1 MLRNANARNDKIR
14 MSPERRL
21 ALARLLALLAV
32 IAISLY
38 VYSIRDQA
46 EELAKYGYLGI
57 FLFAAL
63 ANATV
68 LLPAPGVLVV
78 FAMGA
83 IFNPFWVAIAAG
95 AGAAVGEL
103 TGYLAGFSGQ
113 GIVERSQRYERLK
126 NWMENN
132 PRWRDLAILVMAAIP
147 NPFFDLAG
155 LAAGALR
162 IPVLRFLFFC
172 AAGSMLKMLVF
183 AYAGAGSFGWFSA
196 R

>member
-1 MLRNANARNDKIR
+1 

-21 ALARLLALLAV
+21 ALARLLALLVV
-32 IAISLY
+32 IAISVF

-46 EELAKYGYLGI
+46 KELAKYGYLGI

-113 GIVERSQRYERLK
+113 GIVEKSKRYEGLK
-126 NWMENN
+126 KWMEDN

-162 IPVLRFLFFC
+162 IPVLRFLLFC
-172 AAGSMLKMLVF
+172 TAGSILKMFMF
-183 AYAGAGSFGWFSA
+183 AYAGAGSFGWFFE
-196 R
+196 

>member
-1 MLRNANARNDKIR
+1 

-46 EELAKYGYLGI
+46 QELAKYGYVGI

-113 GIVERSQRYERLK
+113 GIIEKSERYERLK
-126 NWMENN
+126 NWMEIN
-132 PRWRDLAILVMAAIP
+132 PRLRDLAILVMAAIP

-162 IPVLRFLFFC
+162 IPVLRFLLFC
-172 AAGSMLKMLVF
+172 AAGSTLKMFIF
-183 AYAGAGSFGWFSA
+183 AYAGSSSLDWMFGG
-196 R
+196 